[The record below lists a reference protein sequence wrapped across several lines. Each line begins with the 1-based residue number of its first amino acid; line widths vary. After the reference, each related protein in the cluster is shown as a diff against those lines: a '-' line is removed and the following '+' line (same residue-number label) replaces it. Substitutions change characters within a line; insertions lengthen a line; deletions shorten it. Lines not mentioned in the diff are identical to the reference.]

1 MARRAGEGTSTVFH
15 LKRFAVLVSFLVA
28 AASGAAPQA
37 SAEQRIALVIG
48 QGAYEAGVLPTA
60 VNDAGLVAQ
69 TLTSAGFEVVQG
81 RDLGSNDLR
90 RIVRDFLDKVQAAEP
105 DASVMV
111 YVAGHGIQFEGENY
125 LIPVDARIA
134 RDVDVPLEG
143 FRLSDITRALAAAP
157 GRVRIVVADMS
168 RAFPLPS
175 TGQSLAA
182 GLALME
188 PPEGFLIAFSSA
200 PNLPVATE
208 PGPYGA
214 YATALVERIREP
226 GLSPDEVFAQV
237 RLRTH
242 EATQGLQTPWHGSNL
257 GQTGFVFFEPVETAA
272 VVERRPR
279 PPRQIDALPAEEAYG
294 VALERDTIEDY
305 QTFLRRYPD
314 HRLARRVTGL
324 LAARREAVVWR
335 QTIVRDTREAYW
347 TYARRYPRGPHI
359 AEARRR
365 LVRLTAPIEPPVVFE
380 EVIYEDLPPPLP
392 IIESVEVVEVV
403 TIIRDAPPPP
413 PPPVYLVPARDYDDE
428 LIVTVVSQAPPPPP
442 MVGILPIPVPIP
454 VPVRARPPVA
464 YYQPIAPITPR
475 GPVAIP
481 VAPPPVQTVPVAVPG
496 APRPRPARP
505 VATVPDQPGL
515 AAPVQPLPVAA
526 VPQGT
531 VREPRA
537 GAPAPAPRIP
547 VRPIPL
553 PGTSPGEPPRP
564 VGTVRDPAAP
574 APTAPAGTVRDPA
587 APAAA
592 APVAPA
598 PAPGVPRAAPPVAR
612 PAPEPPAAAA
622 PGGRATVRDPGAPP
636 AVPGAAPPVARPAPE
651 PPAAAAP
658 GGRAT
663 VRDPGAPPTP
673 ASPTVRDPGAPP
685 TPASPTVRVPGPQDP
700 AAAAPRARVPGEPPA
715 GGAGRARPADE
726 PRVQPGARP
735 RRPADLDEAPRG
747 APVPGP
753 RTLDVPDA
761 PRAAPGPRSAPDA
774 PRAAPGLERAVPL
787 DRAPRIERPRAAPP
801 VEPTAPRPDRRRAP
815 PQLETAPIERPPAA
829 ERPRVRP
836 QFERPPFER
845 ARPEPSFERARPEP
859 QFERVR
865 PPPQVER
872 PVFERS
878 GPPVARPPAPQEA
891 VRPARPAPGALQPP
905 PGGPPAGGGEAR
917 PRRGRPQGCPPGVAC
932 VPGQP

>member
-1 MARRAGEGTSTVFH
+1 VFH
-15 LKRFAVLVSFLVA
+15 LKRIAVFISFLVL
-28 AASGAAPQA
+28 AASGAATQA
-37 SAEQRIALVIG
+37 LAEQRIALVIG
-48 QGAYEAGVLPTA
+48 QGAYESGALPTA
-60 VNDAGLVAQ
+60 VNDAGLLAQ

-168 RAFPLPS
+168 REFPLSS
-175 TGQSLAA
+175 TGQPLAA

-200 PNLPVATE
+200 PNIPVAAE

-226 GLSPDEVFAQV
+226 GLSPEEVFAQV

-242 EATQGLQTPWHGSNL
+242 ETTKGLQTPWHGSNL
-257 GQTGFVFFEPVETAA
+257 GQTAFVFFEPVETAA

-294 VALERDTIEDY
+294 VAVERDTIEDY

-314 HRLARRVTGL
+314 HRLARRVGGM

-359 AEARRR
+359 TEARRR

-380 EVIYEDLPPPLP
+380 EIIYDDLPPPLP
-392 IIESVEVVEVV
+392 VVERVEVVEVV

-413 PPPVYLVPARDYDDE
+413 PPPLYLVPARDYDDE

-496 APRPRPARP
+496 APRPRPPRP
-505 VATVPDQPGL
+505 VATVPTLPDQPGL

-526 VPQGT
+526 VPPAT
-531 VREPRA
+531 VRDPRP
-537 GAPAPAPRIP
+537 GAAAPAPRIP

-553 PGTSPGEPPRP
+553 PGTSPGQPPRP
-564 VGTVRDPAAP
+564 AA
-574 APTAPAGTVRDPA
+574 TVRDPA

-592 APVAPA
+592 APAATVRDPAAPAAVAPVTPA
-598 PAPGVPRAAPPVAR
+598 PSPGVPRAGPPVAR
-612 PAPEPPAAAA
+612 PAPDQPAAAVPA
-622 PGGRATVRDPGAPP
+622 GRATVRDPGAPAAP
-636 AVPGAAPPVARPAPE
+636 APALPGAAPPTARPPAPALPGAAPPAARPTVRE
-651 PPAAAAP
+651 PGAPPAPARALPVPDQPAAAAP
-658 GGRAT
+658 AGR
-663 VRDPGAPPTP
+663 
-673 ASPTVRDPGAPP
+673 PTVRDPAAPPSAAPP
-685 TPASPTVRVPGPQDP
+685 TVRMPGQPDP
-700 AAAAPRARVPGEPPA
+700 AAAAPRARVPGEPVP
-715 GGAGRARPADE
+715 
-726 PRVQPGARP
+726 QPGARP
-735 RRPADLDEAPRG
+735 RRPADLDEAPRRG
-747 APVPGP
+747 GPAPVP
-753 RTLDVPDA
+753 
-761 PRAAPGPRSAPDA
+761 RALEAPDA
-774 PRAAPGLERAVPL
+774 PRAAPPVAGPPRAVPGPERAVPI

-801 VEPTAPRPDRRRAP
+801 VESMRPPPELRRAP
-815 PQLETAPIERPPAA
+815 PQ
-829 ERPRVRP
+829 VV
-836 QFERPPFER
+836 
-845 ARPEPSFERARPEP
+845 RPEP

-865 PPPQVER
+865 PPPQVVR
-872 PVFERS
+872 PEPQFER
-878 GPPVARPPAPQEA
+878 VRPPPPEVA
-891 VRPARPAPGALQPP
+891 RPARPAPGVVQPA
-905 PGGPPAGGGEAR
+905 PGGPPAGGEAR
-917 PRRGRPQGCPPGVAC
+917 PRRGRPPGCPPGVAC
-932 VPGQP
+932 VPGQ